1 MFEGSD
7 LSVAYG
13 FDQSMDGSG
22 NMMGGGGMYG
32 SQMMQQQPQQQAPSY
47 PPPPVVQQVGTKPQ
61 MKQMVSVQQPGDLP
75 YQPQEAMYA
84 HTKPVPQGDSFFERV
99 AAKRYEV
106 SKVIAFAF
114 IILFAISMD
123 RLLTFYLSQ
132 YISQSILTTTQ
143 ELLVRASYPVAI
155 LLVIWFIKA
164 M

>member
-22 NMMGGGGMYG
+22 GMMGGGMYG
-32 SQMMQQQPQQQAPSY
+32 QGMQAPQGPAY
-47 PPPPVVQQVGTKPQ
+47 PPPPMVQQAASKPPV
-61 MKQMVSVQQPGDLP
+61 KQMVSVQQPGDVP
-75 YQPQEAMYA
+75 YQPPEAMYT
-84 HTKPVPQGDSFFERV
+84 HTKPVPVAQESFFERI
-99 AAKRYEV
+99 ASKRFEV
-106 SKVIAFAF
+106 FKVVAFAF

-123 RLLTFYLSQ
+123 RFFTFYLSQ

-143 ELLVRASYPVAI
+143 EILVRASYPVAV
-155 LLVIWFIKA
+155 LLMIWFIKA